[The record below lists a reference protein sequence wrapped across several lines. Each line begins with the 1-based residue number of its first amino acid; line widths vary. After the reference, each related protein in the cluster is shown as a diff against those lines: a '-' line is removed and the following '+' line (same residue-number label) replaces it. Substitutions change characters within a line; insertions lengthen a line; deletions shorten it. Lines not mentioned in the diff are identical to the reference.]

1 MWRGFWGLGFALP
14 SLPLPLHTD
23 KKLQKITSRRGLAK
37 AAEHVRKKRAQ
48 KINQKPRRNPAK
60 SVHVCAVWTGWRVKL
75 LQKGAEICASSR
87 SSKRQHILHTIL
99 ATALGLFADIS
110 HVICTWCAA
119 DWTLSPLV
127 TPFSFSSS
135 CSSVCHL
142 KLHVICL
149 KAIQL
154 YGVSNGLTV
163 SQSRL
168 CCGSSTCI

>member
-87 SSKRQHILHTIL
+87 SSNGSTSYTQSWPRLWDCLPTYHMWYVRGVPQTELSVPL
-99 ATALGLFADIS
+99 LLPSPSPSPSPPPAPLFA
-110 HVICTWCAA
+110 T
-119 DWTLSPLV
+119 
-127 TPFSFSSS
+127 
-135 CSSVCHL
+135 
-142 KLHVICL
+142 
-149 KAIQL
+149 
-154 YGVSNGLTV
+154 
-163 SQSRL
+163 
-168 CCGSSTCI
+168 